1 MCVEDVGDFSAREGG
16 ELIRDRGE
24 APRFAVTVDEEYPW
38 AATGSSSE
46 SSRDVEFIGEAVSS
60 RPARTLNHDLN
71 SRAGIRAKRESR
83 ARSGEGCGATEG
95 AAEKLGTA
103 GALGEVPVKV
113 PIDMIE

>member
-1 MCVEDVGDFSAREGG
+1 M
-16 ELIRDRGE
+16 IRDRGE

-71 SRAGIRAKRESR
+71 SRAGMRAKRESR
-83 ARSGEGCGATEG
+83 ARSGKGC

-103 GALGEVPVKV
+103 GALGEVPVTV